1 MNDKNVIGL
10 VSGTSADGVDAAI
23 VNIKGFGLNSKVKLV
38 DFQTFPYSD
47 KIKKE
52 ILKASSPDTSRVD
65 QICSLNF
72 LLGKVFAEAALKI
85 INKSNLKRKDIA
97 LIGSHGQTIYHI
109 PHQCSKENTKIPST
123 LQIGEPSIIAEMTG
137 ITTVSDF
144 RPRDIAAGGMGAPLT
159 PYVHYLLFRNKR
171 ETRAVH
177 NIGGI
182 SNITVIPDNNDIDK
196 VIAFDTGPGN
206 MAIDGIIS
214 KLTGNHKKYDEMG
227 VGASKGKINRRL
239 LDTLM
244 NHSYISK
251 PPPKSTGREEFGNS
265 FIDKILKIAKK
276 YNISDNDLVSTV
288 TAFTSESII
297 LNYKLFVLPR
307 FDLSRIIIGGGGVKN
322 LTLLSWLKNG
332 LSPLP
337 IHTMEDYNYSSDALE
352 AMAFGI
358 LANETISGVPNNL
371 PLVTGA
377 KKKIVLGK
385 IIPGELKNSFYLKD
399 KKDDF

>member
-1 MNDKNVIGL
+1 MDDKNVIGL

-38 DFQTFPYSD
+38 DFQTFPYPA

-52 ILKASSPDTSRVD
+52 ILKASSPDSSRVD

-72 LLGKVFAEAALKI
+72 LLGKVFAGAALKI
-85 INKSNLKRKDIA
+85 IKKSKMKKRDIA
-97 LIGSHGQTIYHI
+97 LIGSHGQTIYHM
-109 PHQCSKENTKIPST
+109 PHQSSKKNAKTPST

-159 PYVHYLLFRNKR
+159 PYVHYLLFRNKK

-182 SNITVIPDNNDIDK
+182 SNVTVIPDNNDIDK

-214 KLTGNHKKYDEMG
+214 KLTRNHKKYDEMG
-227 VGASKGKINRRL
+227 EWASKGKVDKRL
-239 LDTLM
+239 FDILM
-244 NHSYISK
+244 NHPYITK
-251 PPPKSTGREEFGNS
+251 PPPKSTGREEFGNH
-265 FIDKILKIAKK
+265 FIDRILKIAEK
-276 YNISDNDLVSTV
+276 YNISDNDLISTV
-288 TAFTSESII
+288 TAFTSDSII

-307 FDLSRIIIGGGGVKN
+307 FNLSRIIFGGGGTKN
-322 LTLLSWLKNG
+322 LTLLSWLKKG
-332 LSPLP
+332 LAPLS
-337 IHTMEDYNYSSDALE
+337 IHTMEDYHYSSDALE

-358 LANETISGVPNNL
+358 LANETISGIPNNL

-377 KKKIVLGK
+377 KKKTILGK
-385 IIPGELKNSFYLKD
+385 IVPGKLKNSFL
-399 KKDDF
+399 FQR